1 MLSRREFLATAAMG
15 AAVRP
20 VVAREAIARG
30 RLRFAPET
38 GLFEATAGCD
48 VGRQIALAADWGF
61 PAFSDAGLL
70 QRTSTEAEAI
80 VASLVSSDLTLSPP
94 RGPAIPFATREL
106 GRWQM
111 EASQALLTLT
121 PWRAIGLRLD
131 YGPATHQGIAP
142 GGVFSRD
149 MRAALWKLA
158 DIAQGQGMV
167 LILEP
172 WDDGRCGAGLFA
184 AAQQLVRTC
193 EHPALKLCVDTYRW
207 SAAGMD
213 VVEVFTDAARVIG
226 HVELADFPGGC
237 EPGTGQLTLATCLR
251 RLLATGYSG
260 LVGLRHGTSQS
271 GIAGDLLVRTACA
284 RLMSAVT
291 TSSWA

>member
-1 MLSRREFLATAAMG
+1 
-15 AAVRP
+15 
-20 VVAREAIARG
+20 
-30 RLRFAPET
+30 RFAPET

-48 VGRQIALAADWGF
+48 VGLQIALAADWGF

-80 VASLVSSDLTLSPP
+80 VAALAAADLTLSPP
-94 RGPAIPFATREL
+94 RGPAIPFATCEL
-106 GRWQM
+106 GRWQT

-131 YGPATHQGIAP
+131 YGPATHQGIA
-142 GGVFSRD
+142 GSGVFSRA
-149 MRAALWKLA
+149 MRAALRNLA

-172 WDDGRCGAGLFA
+172 WDDGRCGADLFA
-184 AAQQLVRTC
+184 AAHQLVRAC

-213 VVEVFTDAARVIG
+213 VAAVFENASAWIG

-237 EPGTGQLTLATCLR
+237 EAGTGRLPLATCLR
-251 RLLATGYSG
+251 RLWTSGYLG
-260 LVGLRHGTSQS
+260 VIGLRHGTSQW
-271 GIAGDLLVRTACA
+271 GAAGDQLVRRACA
-284 RLMSAVT
+284 RLMSDVAAP
-291 TSSWA
+291 SLA

>member
-1 MLSRREFLATAAMG
+1 MSPMVAQG
-15 AAVRP
+15 AATH
-20 VVAREAIARG
+20 G

-38 GLFEATAGCD
+38 GLFEATAGGD
-48 VGRQIALAADWGF
+48 VLRQIALAAEWGF

-80 VASLVSSDLTLSPP
+80 VASLASSDLTLSPP
-94 RGPAIPFATREL
+94 RGPAVVATTHEL
-106 GRWQM
+106 VRWQ
-111 EASQALLTLT
+111 ADVSRAFSKLT

-131 YGPATHQGIAP
+131 YGPATHQGFAA
-142 GGVFSRD
+142 GGVFPRD

-193 EHPALKLCVDTYRW
+193 EHPALKLCIDTYRW

-213 VVEVFTDAARVIG
+213 VAAVFENASQWIG

-237 EPGTGQLTLATCLR
+237 EPGTGQLPLATCLR

-291 TSSWA
+291 TSSWAESRLPIPKIY